1 MIVSPCFIAVTG
13 VVRKTR
19 TTGYDN
25 AAGVAT
31 NAACTAITSTL
42 GYPTSKLVE
51 ASPDIA
57 AVSDMVAGTLEPIS
71 NALCGFMA
79 SALWQS
85 AGPIITAI
93 GKALTSAE
101 EFLAQVIRACIPWIC
116 FTTRSYRAR
125 IGYPCGVR
133 WCKKWWGG
141 YPCGVKWCYG
151 YVTFYYPYA
160 YTCQQCVQFSVLD
173 IINGVMSVVSLL
185 ESLIESLLLGLL
197 EALGIEFP
205 TFDLPGVPTQEE
217 LESAAQELTETIE
230 KSIPDEVLTAAAAVS
245 SATELAKEY
254 TCTA

>member
-85 AGPIITAI
+85 AGPQ
-93 GKALTSAE
+93 S
-101 EFLAQVIRACIPWIC
+101 
-116 FTTRSYRAR
+116 
-125 IGYPCGVR
+125 
-133 WCKKWWGG
+133 
-141 YPCGVKWCYG
+141 
-151 YVTFYYPYA
+151 
-160 YTCQQCVQFSVLD
+160 CQ
-173 IINGVMSVVSLL
+173 
-185 ESLIESLLLGLL
+185 
-197 EALGIEFP
+197 
-205 TFDLPGVPTQEE
+205 
-217 LESAAQELTETIE
+217 
-230 KSIPDEVLTAAAAVS
+230 
-245 SATELAKEY
+245 
-254 TCTA
+254 